1 MSSEL
6 EKLRELMDESLY
18 KKKRFTDKEM
28 NELFRNIRSKEKRF
42 FLIPQTL
49 TVIFTLAFFLVG
61 GMYAYDYLVDNQ
73 QKGWEQ
79 TDGEGWEESDRM
91 LPEGEANPNG
101 WENIQPSELK
111 MSDFI
116 SLASLV
122 DEDFLDDFDGPVRL
136 LERKGE
142 DTLIRH
148 HYKSDDGSSD
158 NLIIE
163 QWYSSSNSPAWLKD
177 EMGKPETKEILKG
190 SGSTIYLRNDGEKN
204 IGFITIEKFIF
215 YVFGNEESI
224 SMAEVQRILEKISEE
239 SNFSSSKLLEYEG
252 RP

>member
-6 EKLRELMDESLY
+6 EKLRELMDESVY

-28 NELFRNIRSKEKRF
+28 KELFRNVRSKEKRF
-42 FLIPQTL
+42 LWIPQTL

-61 GMYAYDYLVDNQ
+61 GMYVYNYLVDDE
-73 QKGWEQ
+73 QKRSEQ
-79 TDGEGWEESDRM
+79 TASEGLEASDRR

-101 WENIQPSELK
+101 WENIHSSELK

-116 SLASLV
+116 SLASLE
-122 DEDFLDDFDGPVRL
+122 DEDFLNDFDGPVRVL
-136 LERKGE
+136 KRKGE

-148 HYKSDDGSSD
+148 HYKSEDDSSEY
-158 NLIIE
+158 LIIE
-163 QWYSSSNSPAWLKD
+163 QWYSSSNSPAWLED

-190 SGSTIYLRNDGEKN
+190 SGTTIYLRNDGEMN
-204 IGFITIEKFIF
+204 IGFITIGKFIL

-224 SMAEVQRILEKISEE
+224 SLAAVQRILEKITEGKD
-239 SNFSSSKLLEYEG
+239 FSGRMIENEG

>member
-6 EKLRELMDESLY
+6 EKLRGLIDESVY

-28 NELFRNIRSKEKRF
+28 KELFRNVRSKEKRI

-49 TVIFTLAFFLVG
+49 TVIFTLTFFLVG

-73 QKGWEQ
+73 QNGWEQ
-79 TDGEGWEESDRM
+79 TASEGWEESVRR
-91 LPEGEANPNG
+91 LPEGEVNPNG
-101 WENIQPSELK
+101 WEIHPSELK
-111 MSDFI
+111 LSDFI
-116 SLASLV
+116 SLASLG
-122 DEDFLDDFDGPVRL
+122 DEDFIDDFDGPVRL

-148 HYKSDDGSSD
+148 HYKSDYDSSD

-177 EMGKPETKEILKG
+177 EMGKPETKEILKD
-190 SGSTIYLRNDGEKN
+190 SGSTMYLRNDGEKN

-215 YVFGNEESI
+215 YVSGNEESI
-224 SMAEVQRILEKISEE
+224 SLAEVQRILEKISEE
-239 SNFSSSKLLEYEG
+239 SNFSSSKLLENEG